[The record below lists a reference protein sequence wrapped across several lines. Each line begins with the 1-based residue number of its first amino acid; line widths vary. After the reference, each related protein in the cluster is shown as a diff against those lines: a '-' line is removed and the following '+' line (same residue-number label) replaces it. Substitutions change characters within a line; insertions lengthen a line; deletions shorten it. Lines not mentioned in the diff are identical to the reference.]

1 MSQDPI
7 TLGINNHNENE
18 TLNANDIPYPK
29 NSPYFNNMPNS
40 SDTKF

>member
-29 NSPYFNNMPNS
+29 NSPYFYNMPNS